1 MSWDSLEAWPWRP
14 HAIKN
19 GQGSRGAEPLV
30 TQEGQSFLNRGE
42 RRTPLALF
50 AWTLAGMQPLLLMSP
65 RDDDAGVGWE
75 G

>member
-1 MSWDSLEAWPWRP
+1 M
-14 HAIKN
+14 
-19 GQGSRGAEPLV
+19 V

-65 RDDDAGVGWE
+65 HDDDAGVGWE